1 MGTNEDDFVLKA
13 EALARKI
20 YAGKYRSGE
29 SRRAYIEHPLALV
42 AILRRHG
49 VSDPITL
56 AGALLHD
63 AIEESNHDPQV
74 AIAIKRESGAEVLA
88 LVLEVTDL
96 GDVSREERRAE
107 QIARAKG
114 YSIRA
119 GLVRTADKLA
129 NLSEILA
136 TPPKWAPKHVIAY
149 AGFAMQV
156 VAVCGHVC
164 PAMALECQQ
173 AFEQVVV
180 RYAVPQNAPQTPNS

>member
-1 MGTNEDDFVLKA
+1 MGTIEDDFVLKA
-13 EALARKI
+13 EALAREI

-49 VSDPITL
+49 VSDPVTL

-63 AIEESNHDPQV
+63 AVEENEHDPQV
-74 AIAIKRESGAEVLA
+74 AIAIERESGTEVLA
-88 LVLEVTDL
+88 LVLELTDL
-96 GDVSREERRAE
+96 NGVSREERRAE

-114 YSIRA
+114 YSVRA

-129 NLSEILA
+129 NLSEILDS
-136 TPPKWAPKHVIAY
+136 PPKWAPKHVIAY
-149 AGFAMQV
+149 ARFAMQV
-156 VAVCGHVC
+156 VEVCGHVC

-173 AFEQVVV
+173 AYEQVLV
-180 RYAVPQNAPQTPNS
+180 RYAAPQSAPQTPSS